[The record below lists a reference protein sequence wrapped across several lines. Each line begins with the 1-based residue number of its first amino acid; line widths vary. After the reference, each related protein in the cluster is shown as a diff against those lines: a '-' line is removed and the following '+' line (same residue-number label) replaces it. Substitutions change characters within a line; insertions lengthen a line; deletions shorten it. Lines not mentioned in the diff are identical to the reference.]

1 MPQWQSRRTGFLLA
15 AKLRGHSKN
24 WEVPDVPLGELERRA
39 IVAALERKHGN
50 VKEASTALGI
60 DRSTL
65 YDKLKRY
72 EISH

>member
-1 MPQWQSRRTGFLLA
+1 
-15 AKLRGHSKN
+15 
-24 WEVPDVPLGELERRA
+24 
-39 IVAALERKHGN
+39 LERKHGN
-50 VKEASTALGI
+50 VKEASMALGI

>member
-1 MPQWQSRRTGFLLA
+1 MERSTNRISHGSSGNAASPQ
-15 AKLRGHSKN
+15 N
-24 WEVPDVPLGELERRA
+24 WEVPDVSLGELERRA

-72 EISH
+72 EIAH

>member
-1 MPQWQSRRTGFLLA
+1 MDWQRSVRNQGGGTLG
-15 AKLRGHSKN
+15 GSGT
-24 WEVPDVPLGELERRA
+24 PLDELEGRA

-50 VKEASTALGI
+50 VKDASAALGI

-72 EISH
+72 AIAH

>member
-1 MPQWQSRRTGFLLA
+1 
-15 AKLRGHSKN
+15 
-24 WEVPDVPLGELERRA
+24 
-39 IVAALERKHGN
+39 VAALQRKHGN
-50 VKEASTALGI
+50 VKEASNALGI

>member
-1 MPQWQSRRTGFLLA
+1 MLDEQDFSWLQHSGVQAQS
-15 AKLRGHSKN
+15 
-24 WEVPDVPLGELERRA
+24 WEIPDVPLGELERRA

-50 VKEASTALGI
+50 VKEASTSLGI